1 MCVEQHGS
9 GLPTQIS
16 ATDNIPYKEKIIQ
29 GHQLTHTIMT
39 VAMLLCYSKWMT
51 HNYFDIYNLCT
62 EETEPIP
69 E

>member
-39 VAMLLCYSKWMT
+39 VAMLLCYS
-51 HNYFDIYNLCT
+51 IYNLCT
-62 EETEPIP
+62 EETGPIP
-69 E
+69 K